1 MGMAAEAEAES
12 AIDLAW
18 LDELEKAEAK
28 AAGQRKKPALSKSQ
42 IKRMKKKQKQQKA
55 KAAIGQSESQSAPSA
70 AAVPAKAASSSPGPS
85 VPSSTPLALPTPRPP
100 SSLDCSICCDPI
112 GSESNIELAC
122 FSTHIYHLA
131 CLFDWKN
138 AQEKRGEQHT
148 CPQCRQPVK
157 LEEAIFTE

>member
-1 MGMAAEAEAES
+1 
-12 AIDLAW
+12 
-18 LDELEKAEAK
+18 
-28 AAGQRKKPALSKSQ
+28 
-42 IKRMKKKQKQQKA
+42 MKKKQKQQKA
-55 KAAIGQSESQSAPSA
+55 KAAVGQSESQSAPSA
-70 AAVPAKAASSSPGPS
+70 GPSPGPIA
-85 VPSSTPLALPTPRPP
+85 PSSTPPALPTPRPP
-100 SSLDCSICCDPI
+100 SALDCSICCDPI

-148 CPQCRQPVK
+148 CPQCRQTVK